1 MLTEPRPTTRSAR
14 IVAVV
19 RLALVSAAAA
29 AVAAAVAINHGVAPA
44 SARRYVCPMHSEVTA
59 SHPGDCAICGMALE
73 PVDAANPVVMP
84 DVPAAGGAPDLALA
98 AVRVSAEASSLLRA
112 SVAPVRRNA
121 LPGEVYAPAIV
132 QADGTVAARL
142 YRDELAALAPDERA
156 ALVLAA
162 SPAAPI
168 EVRRSAGAVRPRGNL
183 VEVVFL
189 ADAAGPALPPGQ
201 TGWVRLAYRSRD
213 MLVVRSASVIQSPD
227 GPYVLVFSAQQGT
240 LARRRIEVGKDYA
253 GMTAVVSGL
262 RDKELVAMANTFALD
277 AERRLQAA
285 P

>member
-1 MLTEPRPTTRSAR
+1 MLTEPRPTNRSAR
-14 IVAVV
+14 IVAVI
-19 RLALVSAAAA
+19 RLALVAAAAA
-29 AVAAAVAINHGVAPA
+29 AVAVAVTHGGAPS

-73 PVDAANPVVMP
+73 PVDVATPVALP
-84 DVPAAGGAPDLALA
+84 EVPAAGGAHDIALTA
-98 AVRVSAEASSLLRA
+98 LRVSAEATSLLRF

-132 QADGTVAARL
+132 KADGTVAARL

-156 ALVLAA
+156 VLVPAG

-168 EVRRSAGAVRPRGNL
+168 DVRRGGGEASPRGSL

-189 ADAAGPALPPGQ
+189 TDVRGPALPPGQ
-201 TGWVRLAYRSRD
+201 TGWVRLGYRSRD

-240 LARRRIEVGKDYA
+240 LTRRRIEVGKDYA

-262 RDKELVAMANTFALD
+262 RDKELVAMANTFSLD